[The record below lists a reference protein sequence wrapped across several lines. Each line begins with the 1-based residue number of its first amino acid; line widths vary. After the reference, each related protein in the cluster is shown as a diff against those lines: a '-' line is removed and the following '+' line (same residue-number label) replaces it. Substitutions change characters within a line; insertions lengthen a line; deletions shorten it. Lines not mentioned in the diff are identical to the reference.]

1 MFKYLL
7 GMIPKNKVLSYEG
20 VGGSQNA
27 GTLGQD
33 ACSGIT
39 VSVFPSLISSDEHG
53 HWPGQFPSWVH
64 TAGSIVHLPVPYI
77 KKCLCPNNQGG
88 KYHFG

>member
-20 VGGSQNA
+20 VGGSLNA

-39 VSVFPSLISSDEHG
+39 VSVFPSLISSDEQA
-53 HWPGQFPSWVH
+53 HWPGQFPSWAP
-64 TAGSIVHLPVPYI
+64 TAGSI
-77 KKCLCPNNQGG
+77 
-88 KYHFG
+88 